1 MRVVSS
7 WVEVVV
13 VGAWLVRAAVPCRRV
28 EAGRWLEVEVEVGRL
43 WRSAAVLDDVV
54 GVLLR
59 SMDFA
64 AAKDQS
70 NLYNT
75 VVVEEVEAAWH
86 VDDEVEAVGRLDG
99 DNDDAVAVVGH
110 VATAK

>member
-43 WRSAAVLDDVV
+43 WRSAAVLDVV
-54 GVLLR
+54 GVALR
-59 SMDFA
+59 SMYAA

-75 VVVEEVEAAWH
+75 VVVEVEAEWH
-86 VDDEVEAVGRLDG
+86 EGGEVEAVGRLDG
-99 DNDDAVAVVGH
+99 DNDDAAAVVGH

>member
-28 EAGRWLEVEVEVGRL
+28 EAGRWLEVEVGGRL

-59 SMDFA
+59 SMYAA

-75 VVVEEVEAAWH
+75 VVVEVEAEWH

-99 DNDDAVAVVGH
+99 DNDDAVAVAAH

>member
-7 WVEVVV
+7 WVVVVV

-54 GVLLR
+54 GVVLR
-59 SMDFA
+59 SMCAA

-75 VVVEEVEAAWH
+75 VVVEVEAEWH
-86 VDDEVEAVGRLDG
+86 VGGEVEAVGRLDG
-99 DNDDAVAVVGH
+99 DNDDAVAVAAH
-110 VATAK
+110 VAAAK

>member
-28 EAGRWLEVEVEVGRL
+28 EAGRWLEVEVGGRL

-59 SMDFA
+59 SMDAA

-86 VDDEVEAVGRLDG
+86 VGDEVEAVGRLDG
-99 DNDDAVAVVGH
+99 DNDDAAAVVGH

>member
-7 WVEVVV
+7 WVVVVV

-28 EAGRWLEVEVEVGRL
+28 EAGRWLEAEGGGRL

-86 VDDEVEAVGRLDG
+86 VGDEVEAVGRLDG

>member
-1 MRVVSS
+1 M
-7 WVEVVV
+7 EVVV

-54 GVLLR
+54 GVVLS
-59 SMDFA
+59 SMYAA

-75 VVVEEVEAAWH
+75 VVVEEVEAEWH
-86 VDDEVEAVGRLDG
+86 VGGEVEAVGRLDG
-99 DNDDAVAVVGH
+99 DNDDAVAVAAH

>member
-7 WVEVVV
+7 WVVVVV

-54 GVLLR
+54 GVVLR
-59 SMDFA
+59 SMCAA

-75 VVVEEVEAAWH
+75 VVVEVEAEWH
-86 VDDEVEAVGRLDG
+86 VGGEVEAVGRLDG
-99 DNDDAVAVVGH
+99 DNDDAVAVAAH

>member
-7 WVEVVV
+7 WVVVVV

-86 VDDEVEAVGRLDG
+86 VGGEVEAVGRLDG

-110 VATAK
+110 VAAAK

>member
-54 GVLLR
+54 GVVLR

-75 VVVEEVEAAWH
+75 VVVEVEAEWH
-86 VDDEVEAVGRLDG
+86 EGGEVEAVGRLDG
-99 DNDDAVAVVGH
+99 DNDDAAAVVGH